1 MSRAWSGAAR
11 FNLLAY
17 RPFTLSLRFL
27 TFRVTLTRLSI
38 VDICECVSFPGGV
51 QPGVARGLTF
61 SVDLRQDRAPSHAD
75 TAELRPC
82 HPDRVTPTAL
92 RERCRSHKEL
102 CLEVLA
108 VGHEVG
114 HKDKHLRRRW
124 R

>member
-1 MSRAWSGAAR
+1 MCTHFTSPAR
-11 FNLLAY
+11 VSCACVC
-17 RPFTLSLRFL
+17 RKTVSPSP
-27 TFRVTLTRLSI
+27 
-38 VDICECVSFPGGV
+38 VDGV
-51 QPGVARGLTF
+51 HPGVARSLGRLVVLSERRT
-61 SVDLRQDRAPSHAD
+61 PSHPDA
-75 TAELRPC
+75 AELRPC

>member
-1 MSRAWSGAAR
+1 MTWGVPSVFGWERASWRTWGGAS
-11 FNLLAY
+11 N
-17 RPFTLSLRFL
+17 
-27 TFRVTLTRLSI
+27 
-38 VDICECVSFPGGV
+38 DGV
-51 QPGVARGLTF
+51 HPGVARSLGRLVVLSEGRT
-61 SVDLRQDRAPSHAD
+61 PSHPDA
-75 TAELRPC
+75 AELRPC

>member
-1 MSRAWSGAAR
+1 MHG
-11 FNLLAY
+11 
-17 RPFTLSLRFL
+17 
-27 TFRVTLTRLSI
+27 
-38 VDICECVSFPGGV
+38 VDGV

-61 SVDLRQDRAPSHAD
+61 SLDLRQDRRPSHPD
-75 TAELRPC
+75 VAEVRPC
-82 HPDRVTPTAL
+82 RPDRVTPTAL

-114 HKDKHLRRRW
+114 HKDKLLRRHW

>member
-1 MSRAWSGAAR
+1 MGAWAWA
-11 FNLLAY
+11 NC
-17 RPFTLSLRFL
+17 
-27 TFRVTLTRLSI
+27 
-38 VDICECVSFPGGV
+38 DGV
-51 QPGVARGLTF
+51 QPGVARSLGRLVVL
-61 SVDLRQDRAPSHAD
+61 SEGCSPSRPD
-75 TAELRPC
+75 VAEVRPC
-82 HPDRVTPTAL
+82 LPDRVTPTAL

>member
-1 MSRAWSGAAR
+1 MNTGDRTTFDMTRVSGVTRVCERSALR
-11 FNLLAY
+11 LL
-17 RPFTLSLRFL
+17 
-27 TFRVTLTRLSI
+27 
-38 VDICECVSFPGGV
+38 DGV
-51 QPGVARGLTF
+51 QPGVARSLGRLVVLSEGRT
-61 SVDLRQDRAPSHAD
+61 PSHPDA
-75 TAELRPC
+75 AELRPC

-114 HKDKHLRRRW
+114 HKDKHLHRRW

>member
-1 MSRAWSGAAR
+1 MGR
-11 FNLLAY
+11 
-17 RPFTLSLRFL
+17 TLGKL
-27 TFRVTLTRLSI
+27 
-38 VDICECVSFPGGV
+38 
-51 QPGVARGLTF
+51 VAF
-61 SVDLRQDRAPSHAD
+61 SQDRAPSLAD
-75 TAELRPC
+75 AAELRPC
-82 HPDRVTPTAL
+82 LPDRVTPTAL

>member
-1 MSRAWSGAAR
+1 MARNVTTAAESDR
-11 FNLLAY
+11 MCY
-17 RPFTLSLRFL
+17 RVR
-27 TFRVTLTRLSI
+27 
-38 VDICECVSFPGGV
+38 DGV
-51 QPGVARGLTF
+51 HPGVARSLGRLVVLSEGRT
-61 SVDLRQDRAPSHAD
+61 PSHPDA
-75 TAELRPC
+75 AELRPC